1 MGGIDFRRDCCISRM
16 KLTALLFTLAL
27 IATSLPASAD
37 FQSAANAYRARHYDD
52 AYRQF
57 LALAKTGNP
66 RAQTVIALM
75 NKYGEA
81 VPKDLHKAF
90 TWYMKAA
97 KQDYGPALYEVGVM
111 YAKGRGV
118 KQDTSRAIDWLKRA
132 ARAGF
137 RRAPAELSKLGV
149 VPASPRGSD
158 ADGAKLNKAWNF
170 RLPNDIR
177 YARTPLTEL
186 PPDASYRVE
195 LGLMDTR
202 NNAGRLWD
210 AIVQQAPD
218 VMKDSE
224 PIITLAKGSDQRRYR
239 VQTGPFDDLSSARD
253 FCRRLLR
260 EVRTICQP
268 IPQ

>member
-1 MGGIDFRRDCCISRM
+1 M
-16 KLTALLFTLAL
+16 KLTALFFTLAL
-27 IATSLPASAD
+27 IATSAPASAD
-37 FQSAANAYRARHYDD
+37 FQTAANAYRARHYDN

-57 LALAKTGNP
+57 LDLAKAGNP

-81 VPKDLHKAF
+81 VPQNLHKAF
-90 TWYMKAA
+90 NWYMKAA
-97 KQDYGPALYEVGVM
+97 RQDYAPAMYEVGVM
-111 YAKGRGV
+111 YAGGRGV
-118 KQDTSRAIDWLKRA
+118 KTDRSLAIVWLKRA

-137 RRAPAELSKLGV
+137 KRAPAELLKLGI
-149 VPASPRGSD
+149 VPAKPRSPD
-158 ADGAKLNKAWNF
+158 AGGANADKPWNF

-177 YARTPLTEL
+177 DARTPSTEL
-186 PPDASYRVE
+186 PPDAIYRVE

-210 AIVQQAPD
+210 AIVHQAPD
-218 VMKDSE
+218 VMKNSE
-224 PIITLAKGSDQRRYR
+224 PIITLAKGTDQRRYR

-253 FCRRLLR
+253 FCKRLLR